1 MTPETS
7 AIIVSASVT
16 AAVGAAGA
24 VVLSR
29 VARRRPSVAAL
40 GGPIVLVAA
49 LAAGVAIASRSMLI
63 GEDDYRTLVF
73 VLLAGAPMAVLVGL
87 GLARRV
93 WAMERDAATERSARQ
108 RAVEVEESRRETVRW
123 LSHDLRT
130 PLAGIRA
137 LAESLEDDAVADPHA
152 AHGRIV
158 HEVDRMDAMVEDIA
172 ELSRLHGSAPRRVEP
187 AALDDLVSDAVATV
201 LPLAAAAGIEVS
213 ASDLSGAIVDVDARG
228 VTRAVTNVLR
238 NAIQHTPEGGA
249 VRVRT
254 TSVAG
259 TAAVEVADRCGG
271 IPQKDARHVFEPGWR
286 GDGSRHERG
295 MGLGLTIA
303 REVGRMHGGD
313 ATLANLPDGSGCVFT
328 LSLPSR

>member
-1 MTPETS
+1 
-7 AIIVSASVT
+7 
-16 AAVGAAGA
+16 
-24 VVLSR
+24 
-29 VARRRPSVAAL
+29 
-40 GGPIVLVAA
+40 
-49 LAAGVAIASRSMLI
+49 
-63 GEDDYRTLVF
+63 
-73 VLLAGAPMAVLVGL
+73 
-87 GLARRV
+87 ARRV
-93 WAMERDAATERSARQ
+93 WAMERDAATERAARE

-123 LSHDLRT
+123 LTHDLRT

-137 LAESLEDDAVADPHA
+137 LAESLEDDAVADPHE
-152 AHGRIV
+152 AHSRIV
-158 HEVDRMDAMVEDIA
+158 HEVDRMDAMVEDIG

-238 NAIQHTPEGGA
+238 NAIQHTPDGGA

-254 TSVAG
+254 TSIAG
-259 TAAVEVADRCGG
+259 TAAVEVADGCGG
-271 IPQKDARHVFEPGWR
+271 ITQEDARHAFEPGWR

-295 MGLGLTIA
+295 MGLGLAIA

-313 ATLANLPDGSGCVFT
+313 TTLANLPDGSGCVFT